1 MSTLSTINN
10 ALYTSVEE
18 IAPCVLLYSNVWADS
33 AEFMQ
38 KIETQAATT
47 SVTWGAATVHDRKG
61 PLIAKQY
68 RDVQIIGLSSFDAGP
83 PAAHADPSVWA
94 VYRMYNEVDQSLSPV
109 VQEYCDKYNVVT
121 STKEGIQLLKYGK
134 DQFFTAHVDDS
145 QKRPRRVSYSYY
157 VNEDYEG
164 GEIVFSNLGVTVKPK
179 AHQLLV
185 FPSSYPYR
193 HEVRPVT
200 SGTRYAIVQWWN

>member
-1 MSTLSTINN
+1 MSLGATLFAYI
-10 ALYTSVEE
+10 
-18 IAPCVLLYSNVWADS
+18 IAGVFFILTL
-33 AEFMQ
+33 
-38 KIETQAATT
+38 
-47 SVTWGAATVHDRKG
+47 R
-61 PLIAKQY
+61 
-68 RDVQIIGLSSFDAGP
+68 GLSSPETARKGN
-83 PAAHADPSVWA
+83 
-94 VYRMYNEVDQSLSPV
+94 MYGMVGMAIAILTTLTSPV